1 MRSIALLLIVAT
13 FTACAG
19 TPSERDRDPTL
30 AEWEAA
36 TFGNDTG
43 NYDAAIREY
52 MESLLQD
59 LRSTTLTFKDGPTK
73 TWVGTAPDFQY
84 GYGVCV
90 DVVER
95 GIYAAT
101 NFGPTFFLFQNGRVA
116 AVRDGT
122 DGERICARLG
132 RTPEGVREAQ

>member
-1 MRSIALLLIVAT
+1 MRSTAPLLIVALL
-13 FTACAG
+13 TACAG
-19 TPSERDRDPTL
+19 TPSERGRDPTL
-30 AEWEAA
+30 AEWESA
-36 TFGNDTG
+36 TFGNETG

-59 LRSTTLTFKDGPTK
+59 PRSTTLTFKDGPTR

-95 GIYAAT
+95 GVYAAT

-116 AVRDGT
+116 AVRDGS

-132 RTPEGVREAQ
+132 RIPEGAGEAK